1 MRVLVC
7 ACVSVYMRP
16 CVYGVHVCVCVI
28 VRTRVCVVFI
38 HLNAPIS
45 ACMPVLS
52 RTREKRLTPLVSYI
66 IVVSIDVCQR
76 LRGDTQLQAG
86 RQV

>member
-1 MRVLVC
+1 MRLCVC
-7 ACVSVYMRP
+7 
-16 CVYGVHVCVCVI
+16 GVHVCVCVTAH
-28 VRTRVCVVFI
+28 TRVCVVFI

-52 RTREKRLTPLVSYI
+52 RTIEKRLTPLVSYI
-66 IVVSIDVCQR
+66 IVVSTDVCQR